1 MTDKARTF
9 AEILTDLDA
18 VADNFDR
25 GWRAEPPTM
34 AALVRRIAR
43 DLRSCDR
50 SGPVATDLR
59 KSRQN

>member
-1 MTDKARTF
+1 MPNKVRTF
-9 AEILTDLDA
+9 DEILADLDA
-18 VADNFDR
+18 VATNFDR

-43 DLRSCDR
+43 ELRSCDK
-50 SGPVATDLR
+50 SELVATHFP